1 MKANLNV
8 IAHSA
13 PVTNGMINIKDF
25 KWCKY
30 MKADKEKLKNANY
43 VDILRE
49 IATVTEE
56 LDNMMYPPSWARTN
70 ELVQYK
76 KELLEE
82 LDRRK

>member
-1 MKANLNV
+1 MNMFKALLTNIGLN
-8 IAHSA
+8 SKR
-13 PVTNGMINIKDF
+13 NKDF
-25 KWCKY
+25 KRCRY
-30 MKADKEKLKNANY
+30 MKVDKEKLKNANY

-56 LDNMMYPPSWARTN
+56 LDNMMYSPSWARTN
-70 ELVQYK
+70 ELIQYK